1 MPLILLPVAL
11 ANFAYPSWVFVCLLV
26 LMLLSCLTNSSRDL
40 RQWFLF
46 SPYLLCQ
53 SSIFLQS
60 AHSHLFIGKVTS
72 FGAKAQTTSP
82 FFVVFDQFF
91 RPHSLILLHMLT
103 PTVWRLVTNRHGF
116 SLFSPSSFCL
126 CAQPLPSQLLTHAI
140 ISAAR
145 ISMNWTL
152 GAVLYSFSYHCAHP
166 EVILSHLTA
175 AFQKSVLSSSEPLDS
190 CV

>member
-26 LMLLSCLTNSSRDL
+26 LMLLRCLTNSSGDL
-40 RQWFLF
+40 RQWLLF
-46 SPYLLCQ
+46 SPYLPVSVFYVSPISSQ
-53 SSIFLQS
+53 SLVRW
-60 AHSHLFIGKVTS
+60 KDS

-82 FFVVFDQFF
+82 FFVVFDQSF

-116 SLFSPSSFCL
+116 SLFSPSSFSL
-126 CAQPLPSQLLTHAI
+126 CAQPLPSQLPTPAI

-152 GAVLYSFSYHCAHP
+152 GVVLCSFSYHCAPP
-166 EVILSHLTA
+166 EVILSRLTA
-175 AFQKSVLSSSEPLDS
+175 AFQKSVLSSSEPLGS